1 MAVGHR
7 RTKASGSR
15 KQTGKTNLSSHTATH
30 SHDSWVVQHSALFTV
45 IVVTL
50 LIALVRLRVANVP
63 LERDEGEYAY
73 AGQLILQGISP
84 FELAYNMK
92 FPGAYYAYALMMA
105 VFGQTAWGIHVG
117 VLMVNVLTIAILFV
131 IARKILKDSTAA
143 AVTAITF
150 GLLSLDRW
158 TLAIAG
164 HATHFVVLAA
174 MAGLL
179 LLIRAIESGRAQ
191 FFAAAGFLL
200 GVSVLMK
207 QNGALFLVFGIA
219 LAAASVIRSHERR
232 LAHAFLRASLVGAG
246 ALVPIAALFGWLYSR
261 GVFGKFWFW
270 TMEYGGQYAAD
281 VPLNEAWSQLQ
292 ENFQALSQA
301 NMSIWLLSLA
311 GVLLLLVTRWP
322 ARVRIGLCAFL
333 AASMLAV
340 TPGFYFRQHYFILL
354 MPAAALFCGVAVHSI
369 AGLFNRFSSHRVAR
383 VAAASAF
390 LVPAGLYAS
399 HEWNYFVSISPTQ
412 LSRSMYGGNPFV
424 ESPEIAKY
432 LQAHTDPT
440 DTIGVLGS
448 EPQLLFYA
456 NRKSATGYV
465 YTYALMEQHRYS
477 ARMQEEMI
485 AEITA
490 AQPKYLVFVAVT
502 SSWLTRDPEER
513 ILMWSDTYMRNCYSL
528 VGIADIAETRTEFR
542 WDDQVVGYRPK
553 SPNVVFTLKRKSG
566 APCSAS

>member
-1 MAVGHR
+1 MAAGHR

-15 KQTGKTNLSSHTATH
+15 KQTDKTNPAPHTATH
-30 SHDSWVVQHSALFTV
+30 SHDSRVVQHSALLTV

-50 LIALVRLRVANVP
+50 LIALVRLRVADVP

-92 FPGAYYAYALMMA
+92 FPGSYYAYALMMA

-117 VLMVNVLTIAILFV
+117 VLVVNVLTIAILFV
-131 IARKILKDSTAA
+131 IARKVLKDSMAA

-179 LLIRAIESGRAQ
+179 LIIRAIESGRARW
-191 FFAAAGFLL
+191 FAAAGFLL

-207 QNGALFLVFGIA
+207 QNGALFLAFGVAVAA
-219 LAAASVIRSHERR
+219 LSAIRLTERR
-232 LAHAFLRASLVGAG
+232 VGHALLRASLVGAG
-246 ALVPIAALFGWLYSR
+246 ALVPIAGLFGWLYSK

-270 TMEYGGQYAAD
+270 TMEYGSQYAAD
-281 VPLNEAWSQLQ
+281 VPFDEAWSQLQ
-292 ENFQALSQA
+292 ENFTALSHA
-301 NMSIWLLSLA
+301 NLPIWLLAGA
-311 GVLLLLVTRWP
+311 GVLLLFITRWP
-322 ARVRIGLCAFL
+322 AALRIGVTAFL
-333 AASMLAV
+333 AVSMLAV

-354 MPAAALFCGVAVHSI
+354 MPAAALFCGVAVHSMSRVF
-369 AGLFNRFSSHRVAR
+369 GRFTSDRMAR
-383 VAAASAF
+383 LAAAAVF
-390 LVPAGLYAS
+390 LIPTGLYAS
-399 HEWNYFVSISPTQ
+399 REWNYLVSISPDE
-412 LSRSMYGGNPFV
+412 LSRTMYGGNPFV
-424 ESPEIAKY
+424 ESPEIATY
-432 LQAHTDPT
+432 LQAHTDPS
-440 DTIGVLGS
+440 DRIAVLGS
-448 EPQLLFYA
+448 EPQLFFYA

-465 YTYALMEQHRYS
+465 YTYALMEQHKYS
-477 ARMQEEMI
+477 AKMQEEMI

-513 ILMWSDTYMRNCYSL
+513 ILMWADNYMRKCYNM
-528 VGIADIAETRTEFR
+528 VGIADIGETHTEWR
-542 WDDQVVGYRPK
+542 WDDQVRSYRPK
-553 SPNVVFTLKRKSG
+553 SPNVVFILKRTSG
-566 APCSAS
+566 TSCSAP